1 MASSEKGQPAG
12 KDNSGSG
19 EFIRRFKMNP
29 FLFIGTVVILV
40 IVIVAFV
47 LVPAIVPSAGGPS
60 EDLNFGY
67 YNKIPINYVRGNHFY
82 QVQST
87 LAQNWQSQ
95 IDESNS
101 LDITYRIWRGAFE
114 EAVVRIGILEEMKR
128 AGYTAPQSEVNR
140 EMALLPQFRENGRF
154 SVTKY
159 RQMDK
164 TTELTLWRQTQEDM
178 AVRQYVSDMTGLS
191 ISSREADFMGSMAGP
206 RRSFE
211 MAAFPLS
218 SYPDGE
224 VLAYGEE
231 NPDLFRT
238 ARLSVI
244 TVGSGER
251 EARQILGSI
260 EDGTLTFE
268 DAAKANSR
276 DGYAERGGDMGI
288 KMAYELATEIPDPGE
303 RETVVGLAGGAYSPI
318 VKTPGGWSFFRA
330 EEAPR
335 PANFSDPAVLE
346 KVRSY
351 IISFERGRAEDWL
364 LGEANRFIEEV
375 RAAGFEAACLDRHIP
390 IKSFGPLAV
399 NYGDAPFFAPLSSFG
414 VAELGSARE
423 AGYAGTNEIF
433 WRTAFTTPSHSPS
446 SPLILGDN
454 AVVLFPGEEVPA
466 DETDME
472 DIKNYYSVS
481 MSRFTE
487 EALRFYFLTNPKLED
502 GFNGAFRRYFLPAF
516 N

>member
-1 MASSEKGQPAG
+1 MASSEKGQSAG
-12 KDNSGSG
+12 KGNPEDG

-47 LVPAIVPSAGGPS
+47 LVPAIVPSAGGPG

-67 YNKIPINYVRGNHFY
+67 YHKIPINYVRGNHFF
-82 QVQST
+82 QVQSR
-87 LAQNWQSQ
+87 LAQNRQSQ
-95 IDESNS
+95 IDESNY
-101 LDITYRIWRGAFE
+101 LDVTYWIWREAFE
-114 EAVVRIGILEEMKR
+114 EAVVRVGILEEMKK

-140 EMALLPQFRENGRF
+140 EMALLPQFWENGRF

-164 TTELTLWRQTQEDM
+164 TTGLALWRQAQEDI
-178 AVRQYVSDMTGLS
+178 AVRRYVSDLTGLS
-191 ISSREADFMGSMAGP
+191 ISSKEADFMGSMAGP
-206 RRSFE
+206 RRSFR
-211 MAAFPLS
+211 MAVFPLG

-224 VLAYGEE
+224 VLAYGTE

-238 ARLSVI
+238 TRLSVI

-260 EDGTLTFE
+260 EAGTLTFE
-268 DAAKANSR
+268 DAARANSK

-330 EEAPR
+330 EETPR
-335 PANFSDPAVLE
+335 PANFSDPPVLE

-351 IISFERGRAEDWL
+351 IFSFERGRVEDWL
-364 LGEANRFIEEV
+364 LGEAGSFIEEV
-375 RAAGFEAACLDRHIP
+375 RAGGFDTACLDRHITP
-390 IKSFGPLAV
+390 KSFGPLAV

-423 AGYAGTNEIF
+423 PGYAGTNEIF
-433 WRTAFTTPSHSPS
+433 WRAAFTTPPHSPS

-454 AVVLFPGEEVPA
+454 AVVLFPEEEVPA
-466 DETDME
+466 DETDTE

-481 MSRFTE
+481 MSRLTE
-487 EALRFYFLTNPKLED
+487 QALRFYFLTNPMLED
-502 GFNGAFRRYFLPAF
+502 GFNRAFSRYFLPV